1 VKPQVTVEEDRR
13 KTAASGFLRGE
24 VVQDHNHV
32 HRIPG
37 GRGVCMSRLDTS
49 GSEAAAGGGMAM
61 PPPSDARLRLKGK
74 KKAGIRTRYW
84 TRRTKRDALVF
95 LALALP
101 NIILIALFTY
111 RPLLAN
117 MYYSTLDWT
126 LGAPDAI
133 SVGLGNYIEFFT
145 SSDASTVLGITAIFT
160 VVTVGGA
167 MLLGLLV
174 AVALNL
180 KVRGRGFARA
190 AVFAP
195 YVLSGVGV
203 GLVWLFIFDPVY
215 GVLSWVL
222 RGFGASS
229 PQWINDPTL
238 ALWMVIIVYVW
249 KNLGYCAVIYLA
261 GMQSIPSDLL
271 EAASLDGSGSF
282 RRFMSITLPLLS
294 PTTFFILITSLL
306 SSLQAFDIIR
316 IMTRTGNGTNTL
328 IFEAYLQAFSTYNRA
343 GYSAAISV
351 VLFVLLL
358 VVTGL
363 QLRFVE
369 RKVHYS

>member
-1 VKPQVTVEEDRR
+1 
-13 KTAASGFLRGE
+13 
-24 VVQDHNHV
+24 
-32 HRIPG
+32 
-37 GRGVCMSRLDTS
+37 MSRVDTS
-49 GSEAAAGGGMAM
+49 GSDAAAGGGTAEGGTAL
-61 PPPSDARLRLKGK
+61 PPDQDGSSAGRDRPWRKGRSTVRTGSK
-74 KKAGIRTRYW
+74 IRTRTW
-84 TRRTKRDALVF
+84 TPRARRDALVF

-101 NIILIALFTY
+101 NIVLIALFTY

-126 LGAPDAI
+126 LGAPDAT

-174 AVALNL
+174 AIALNL

-215 GVLSWVL
+215 GVLSWAL
-222 RGFGASS
+222 RSIGASS

-261 GMQSIPSDLL
+261 GLQSIPTDLM
-271 EAASLDGSGSF
+271 EAASLDGAGSF
-282 RRFMSITLPLLS
+282 RRFISITLPLLS

-328 IFEAYLQAFSTYNRA
+328 IFESYLQAFSTYNRA

>member
-1 VKPQVTVEEDRR
+1 
-13 KTAASGFLRGE
+13 
-24 VVQDHNHV
+24 
-32 HRIPG
+32 
-37 GRGVCMSRLDTS
+37 MSRLDTS
-49 GSEAAAGGGMAM
+49 GPRAGSAEAAGTTPAQGSSGAGSGG
-61 PPPSDARLRLKGK
+61 PPLR
-74 KKAGIRTRYW
+74 IRSQYWTPRTR
-84 TRRTKRDALVF
+84 RDALVF
-95 LALALP
+95 LAFALP
-101 NIILIALFTY
+101 NIALIAVFIY
-111 RPLLAN
+111 RPLFAN

-126 LGAPDAI
+126 LGAPNAI

-145 SSDASTVLGITAIFT
+145 SSDASTVLGNTAIFT
-160 VVTVGGA
+160 LATVGGA
-167 MLLGLLV
+167 MVLGLFIAL
-174 AVALNL
+174 ALNL
-180 KVRGRGFARA
+180 NVKGRGFARA

-215 GVLSWVL
+215 GVLSWIL
-222 RGFGASS
+222 RGVGASS
-229 PQWINDPTL
+229 PQWINDPKL

-261 GMQSIPSDLL
+261 GLQSMPKDLM
-271 EAASLDGSGSF
+271 EAAALDGAGNF
-282 RRFMSITLPLLS
+282 RRFISITLPLLS

-316 IMTRTGNGTNTL
+316 IMTPTGNGTSTL